1 VRAAAWWALAM
12 LHLLPGVAAL
22 VAPEWFAAEV
32 AGLPTDT
39 AHFVRDVGV
48 AELTLAVAAGFAAV
62 RESARRAVLV
72 VLSVHL
78 ALHAGSHVVDAPA
91 LSTGGN
97 VTVAVSLLVQ
107 AILLALAARRRVVQP

>member
-1 VRAAAWWALAM
+1 VRAAWWALSL

-22 VAPEWFAAEV
+22 VAPEWFAVDV

-48 AELTLAVAAGFAAV
+48 AELTLGVAAGFAAL
-62 RESARRAVLV
+62 RLSARPAVLV

-78 ALHAGSHVVDAPA
+78 ALHVGSHVVDAPA
-91 LSTGGN
+91 FSTGGN
-97 VTVAVSLLVQ
+97 LTVAVSLLVQ
-107 AILLALAARRRVVQP
+107 AVLLALAARARAVRP

>member
-1 VRAAAWWALAM
+1 MRAAWWALAV

-22 VAPEWFAAEV
+22 MSPEWFAADV

-48 AELTLAVAAGFAAV
+48 AELTLAVAAGFAAL
-62 RESARRAVLV
+62 RQAARPAVLV

-78 ALHAGSHVVDAPA
+78 LLHALSHVVDAAA
-91 LSTGGN
+91 LSAGGN
-97 VTVAVSLLVQ
+97 VTVAVFLLVQ
-107 AILLALAARRRVVQP
+107 AALLALAARAPAAQP